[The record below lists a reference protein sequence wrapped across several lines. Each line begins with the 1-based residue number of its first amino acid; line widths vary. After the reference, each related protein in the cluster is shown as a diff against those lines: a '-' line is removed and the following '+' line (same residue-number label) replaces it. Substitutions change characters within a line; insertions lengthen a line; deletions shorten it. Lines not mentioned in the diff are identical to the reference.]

1 MTYVKQSVYHHYST
15 NRIPGEYFAK
25 ELNTYSFKQA
35 SWEEWKPFQGYMQIN
50 ENIQFVLLVYTRN

>member
-15 NRIPGEYFAK
+15 NRIPGE
-25 ELNTYSFKQA
+25 NTYSFKQA
-35 SWEEWKPFQGYMQIN
+35 SWEEWKPFQRYMQIN